1 MSVLQREFD
10 KESRNLIMNCQII
23 DGGGGGGGGALLW
36 VLFTCVC
43 CASSLMPCPVLMH
56 VAVQSCVL
64 SVVKAV
70 SVNACRGPLLFPLAR
85 CQDPGVNGCRSPVL
99 CPPLTVVKTSELMP
113 VTVQSYAVP

>member
-1 MSVLQREFD
+1 MFVVR
-10 KESRNLIMNCQII
+10 R
-23 DGGGGGGGGALLW
+23 
-36 VLFTCVC
+36 
-43 CASSLMPCPVLMH
+43 LMPCPVLMH

-70 SVNACRGPLLFPLAR
+70 SVNACRGPLLFPLGG
-85 CQDPGVNGCRSPVL
+85 CQDAGVNGCRSPVL